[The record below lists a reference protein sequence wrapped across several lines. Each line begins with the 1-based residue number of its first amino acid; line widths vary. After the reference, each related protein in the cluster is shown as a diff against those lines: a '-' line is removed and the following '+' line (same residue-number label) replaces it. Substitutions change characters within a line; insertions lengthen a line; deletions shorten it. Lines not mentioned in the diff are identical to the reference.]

1 MGSEILHVETGPLLD
16 DVRALFV
23 EYAQSLNFDLCF
35 QSFDREMKELPGDY
49 RLPAGRLV
57 LGRVDGRPAGC
68 VALRMLEPKICE
80 LKRLYVRPEFRGYRL
95 GKQLTDHVLDEARRV
110 GYSAVRL
117 DTVAGSMDRAIELY
131 RSIGFKEIARYYSN
145 PIPNAL
151 YMALSLTGRSTGA
164 RARS

>member
-35 QSFDREMKELPGDY
+35 QGFDRELKELPGDY
-49 RLPAGRLV
+49 RLPTGRLV
-57 LGRVDGRPAGC
+57 LGRIDGRPAGC
-68 VALRMLEPKICE
+68 VAVRMLEPRICE
-80 LKRLYVRPEFRGYRL
+80 LKRLYVRPEFRGHRL
-95 GKQLTDHVLDEARRV
+95 GKLLTDHVLDEARRA

-117 DTVAGSMDRAIELY
+117 DTISGAMDRAIDLY
-131 RSIGFKEIARYYSN
+131 RSMGFKEIPPYYSN

-151 YMALSLTGRSTGA
+151 YMELNLC
-164 RARS
+164 

>member
-35 QSFDREMKELPGDY
+35 QSFERELKDLPGDY
-49 RLPAGRLV
+49 RSPEGRLI
-57 LGRVDGRPAGC
+57 LGRVGGRPAGC

-80 LKRLYVRPEFRGYRL
+80 LKRLYVRPEFRGHCL
-95 GKQLTDHVLDEARRV
+95 GKQLTDHVLEEARRA

-117 DTVAGSMDRAIELY
+117 DTVAGMMDRAIELY
-131 RSIGFKEIARYYSN
+131 RSMGFKEIPPYYSN

-151 YMALSLTGRSTGA
+151 YMELSLR
-164 RARS
+164 